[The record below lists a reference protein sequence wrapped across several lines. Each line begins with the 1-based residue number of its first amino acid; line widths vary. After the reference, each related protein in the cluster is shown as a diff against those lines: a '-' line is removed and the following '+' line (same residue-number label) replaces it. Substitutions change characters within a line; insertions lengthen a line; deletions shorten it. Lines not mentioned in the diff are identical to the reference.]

1 MQAFVDHDQSLGR
14 DDLIIPIL
22 YMPTPELGNSD
33 DAVAAVLNTPQ
44 HFPWEDLRF
53 VDLGSNDMR
62 RRIAKLAQQI
72 VSAVIRSDSRMGGSR
87 TSAGTPV
94 GPPANKEDS
103 EQPGFLELVADAED
117 AFPLFNVVLVSFAN
131 LMEEIGDITLKAT
144 SDLQEAKTSQ
154 RPAAARV
161 IAARRYAHR
170 LEVPVS
176 QIETVADEYLYQLT
190 SIGSGINALTALV
203 TKTRSEEDLQAARI
217 LLAALEELADA
228 GDTGLQ
234 SIAGLREA
242 AVNNYNISQSLR
254 PVLQRMSSALHK
266 IEPSNVEFATW
277 RDNLSEALE
286 ENERQS

>member
-1 MQAFVDHDQSLGR
+1 
-14 DDLIIPIL
+14 
-22 YMPTPELGNSD
+22 
-33 DAVAAVLNTPQ
+33 
-44 HFPWEDLRF
+44 
-53 VDLGSNDMR
+53 
-62 RRIAKLAQQI
+62 
-72 VSAVIRSDSRMGGSR
+72 MGGSR
-87 TSAGTPV
+87 TSASTPV

-176 QIETVADEYLYQLT
+176 QIETLADEYLYQLT
-190 SIGSGINALTALV
+190 RIGSGINALTALV
-203 TKTRSEEDLQAARI
+203 TKTRSEEHLQAARI
-217 LLAALEELADA
+217 LLAALEDLADA

-242 AVNNYNISQSLR
+242 VVNNYNISQSLR